1 MMNKAVVI
9 LVGLLLMVIVP
20 PFIVYLFKRRKN
32 FDSRSEIMNSLCP
45 NPDQVLIEIEPEE
58 EPDPDEEED
67 SPGYPEPVRD
77 DRIRRVRQYRKTN
90 PKLHFR

>member
-1 MMNKAVVI
+1 MMNEAVVI

-20 PFIVYLFKRRKN
+20 PFIAYLFKGRKN
-32 FDSRSEIMNSLCP
+32 FDSNSEITSSLSP
-45 NPDQVLIEIEPEE
+45 IPDQVLIEIEPEE
-58 EPDPDEEED
+58 EPDPDEEEYP
-67 SPGYPEPVRD
+67 PGYPEPDRD